1 MQGCDSFKGFR
12 IIFLK
17 KCYFTGKFISF
28 TPDWIDMKHN
38 YTSLHDMHSFLRD
51 VDLYFIGIKGIVC
64 SLSVNTGPLANG
76 QWTLLADQWLFKLLT
91 RIG

>member
-17 KCYFTGKFISF
+17 KHYFIGKFISF
-28 TPDWIDMKHN
+28 TPYEIGMEHN

-51 VDLYFIGIKGIVC
+51 LGLYFIGMKGIVC
-64 SLSVNTGPLANG
+64 ME
-76 QWTLLADQWLFKLLT
+76 
-91 RIG
+91 